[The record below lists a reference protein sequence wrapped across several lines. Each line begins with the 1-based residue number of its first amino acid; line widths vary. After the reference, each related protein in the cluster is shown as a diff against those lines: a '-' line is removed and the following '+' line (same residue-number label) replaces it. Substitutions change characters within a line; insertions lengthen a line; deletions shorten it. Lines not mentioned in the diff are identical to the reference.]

1 MMVEDAGR
9 PVPQSKLGIS
19 SYSLDSR
26 VDRIMSVEVEES

>member
-1 MMVEDAGR
+1 MVEDAGR